1 MKFPMKRVRACNA
14 LRSLNCFMNTPSF
27 TFHGFWHLRIIT
39 GRYKKRLWLLN
50 IPLDA
55 SISAT
60 NCHPTKIYELHVIK
74 FCEITSKFH
83 NIAAFVIIIII
94 ITITIIITA
103 IELSLSGSSS
113 YTSTYKANR
122 NKYT

>member
-1 MKFPMKRVRACNA
+1 
-14 LRSLNCFMNTPSF
+14 MNTHPF
-27 TFHGFWHLRIIT
+27 TFHGFWHLRVNT
-39 GRYKKRLWLLN
+39 VRYKKCLQLLN
-50 IPLDA
+50 IPLNA

-60 NCHPTKIYELHVIK
+60 YCHATKIYELYVIK
-74 FCEITSKFH
+74 FGEITSKFH

-94 ITITIIITA
+94 IIIITA

-113 YTSTYKANR
+113 YTSTDKTNR